1 MNAFGKMGLLCC
13 LAAVLLAGCGDGDRD
28 ASAVSAHKKK
38 EEVQQIKYTKSDTL
52 PETAERKEYDE
63 KAA

>member
-1 MNAFGKMGLLCC
+1 MIYFLWNCERIDLQRLD
-13 LAAVLLAGCGDGDRD
+13 VN
-28 ASAVSAHKKK
+28 
-38 EEVQQIKYTKSDTL
+38 TL

>member
-1 MNAFGKMGLLCC
+1 MVYFLWNYERIYLQRLD
-13 LAAVLLAGCGDGDRD
+13 VN
-28 ASAVSAHKKK
+28 
-38 EEVQQIKYTKSDTL
+38 TL

>member
-1 MNAFGKMGLLCC
+1 M
-13 LAAVLLAGCGDGDRD
+13 
-28 ASAVSAHKKK
+28 KK

>member
-1 MNAFGKMGLLCC
+1 MVYFLWNWESNDLKRLDVNA
-13 LAAVLLAGCGDGDRD
+13 
-28 ASAVSAHKKK
+28 
-38 EEVQQIKYTKSDTL
+38 L

>member
-1 MNAFGKMGLLCC
+1 MRFDPIKIFLFIRNQAVNFLYDMVYFLWNCERIYLQRLDVNA
-13 LAAVLLAGCGDGDRD
+13 
-28 ASAVSAHKKK
+28 
-38 EEVQQIKYTKSDTL
+38 L